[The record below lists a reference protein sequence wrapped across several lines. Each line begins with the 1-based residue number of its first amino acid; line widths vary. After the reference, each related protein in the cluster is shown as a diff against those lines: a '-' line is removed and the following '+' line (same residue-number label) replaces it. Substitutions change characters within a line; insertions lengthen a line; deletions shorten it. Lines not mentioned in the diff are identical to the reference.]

1 VDDAFAK
8 AHATDPQSAFGGVV
22 CVNRRVDLP
31 LAEQLSSM
39 FVELVF
45 GPGYDDDALEVL
57 ERKPDIRLLEN
68 QERRRTPVT
77 EHDFKRVRGGVLV
90 QDRDT
95 GLEQRDEMQVV
106 TERKPTEEEWGEL
119 LFAIRACKHV
129 RSNAIV
135 LARDLGTVG
144 IGAGQMSRVDSVR
157 LALDKARAAGRDPAG
172 AVLASD
178 AFFPFADGPQLV
190 IDAGIRAIIQPG
202 GSKRDAEVIE
212 ACDSSG
218 VAMVF
223 TARRHFRH

>member
-1 VDDAFAK
+1 VFA
-8 AHATDPQSAFGGVV
+8 
-22 CVNRRVDLP
+22 
-31 LAEQLSSM
+31 
-39 FVELVF
+39 
-45 GPGYDDDALEVL
+45 PGYDQEALEVL

-119 LFAIRACKHV
+119 LFAIRVCKHV

-135 LARDLGTVG
+135 LSRELGTVG

-157 LALDKARAAGRDPAG
+157 LAVDKARATGRDPAG

-190 IDAGIRAIIQPG
+190 IDAGVRAIIQPG
-202 GSKRDAEVIE
+202 GSQRDAEVID
-212 ACDSSG
+212 ACDRSG